1 MTEAQHYIF
10 RMISQVNYN
19 IELIRNES
27 VVQEKR

>member
-10 RMISQVNYN
+10 RMISQVNYK

>member
-1 MTEAQHYIF
+1 MTEAQYYIF
-10 RMISQVNYN
+10 RMISQVNYK